1 LKHFLSTRHLSQSE
15 FESLLA
21 RGEEFRQGAETGA
34 LRDKY
39 VGLVFFNP
47 SLRTRV
53 SMEIAV
59 SKLGGTPVT
68 LSVGSDAWAMEY
80 RDGVVMHDAAVEHVR
95 EGAGVL
101 GRYCDM
107 LGVRSFPEG
116 KDYEQD
122 RREPVLSAF
131 AKYSGVPVVNLESPL
146 DHPCQAMADALTIRQ
161 RFGPSGAS
169 GALGAVRRKVLLTWA
184 YHPKALPMAVPN
196 SFLLGASRLGVDL
209 VLARP
214 EGYELD
220 VEIVRTAQRLAVESG
235 GTLRVVQDP
244 DSGYEGADVVYAKS
258 WGSLA
263 DYGDPEAELLRRKP
277 LRDWRVT
284 EARMARGRDAVFMHC
299 LPVRRNVVVD
309 DDVLDGPRSIVLDEA
324 ENRLYAQQAI
334 LEWLAEGD
342 GLGLGLG
349 VAGR

>member
-1 LKHFLSTRHLSQSE
+1 MRHFLSTRYLTQPE

-21 RGEEFRQGAETGA
+21 RGGEFRDGAESAA
-34 LRDKY
+34 LRGRH

-53 SMEIAV
+53 SMEVAV

-68 LSVGSDAWAMEY
+68 LSVGSEAWPMEY
-80 RDGVVMHDAAVEHVR
+80 RDGIVMDGGAVEHVR

-107 LGVRSFPEG
+107 LGIRSFPEG
-116 KDYEQD
+116 KDYEVD
-122 RREPVLSAF
+122 RREPALNAF
-131 AKYSGVPVVNLESPL
+131 AEYSGVPVVNLESSL
-146 DHPCQAMADALTIRQ
+146 DHPCQAMADAMTIRG
-161 RFGPSGAS
+161 R
-169 GALGAVRRKVLLTWA
+169 LGATKGRRVLLTWA

-196 SFLLGASRLGVDL
+196 SFLMGAARLGVDL

-214 EGYELD
+214 QGYELD
-220 VEIVRTAQRLAVESG
+220 LDIVRAAGRLAEENG
-235 GTLRVVQDP
+235 GRLTETDEP
-244 DSGYEGADVVYAKS
+244 DAGFDGAEIVYAKS

-263 DYGDPEAELLRRKP
+263 DYGDSSAEAARRSR

-284 EARMARGRDAVFMHC
+284 EARMARGRVASFMHC

-309 DDVLDGPRSIVLDEA
+309 DEVLDGGRSLVLDEA

-334 LEWLAEGD
+334 LEWLAE
-342 GLGLGLG
+342 
-349 VAGR
+349 

>member
-1 LKHFLSTRHLSQSE
+1 VKHFLTTRDLEQPE

-21 RGEEFRQGAETGA
+21 RAGEFRRGA
-34 LRDKY
+34 LSAALRGEH

-53 SMEIAV
+53 SMEVAV

-80 RDGVVMHDAAVEHVR
+80 RDGAVMDGGAVEHVR

-101 GRYCDM
+101 GRYCDL

-146 DHPCQAMADALTIRQ
+146 DHPCQAMADALTIRE
-161 RFGPSGAS
+161 R
-169 GALGAVRRKVLLTWA
+169 LGTTRDRKILLTWA

-196 SFLLGASRLGVDL
+196 SFLLGAARLGADL

-220 VEIVRTAQRLAVESG
+220 VEIVRASERLARDAG
-235 GTLRVVQDP
+235 GSLTITSDREA
-244 DSGYEGADVVYAKS
+244 GYDGAEVVYAKS
-258 WGSLA
+258 WGALA
-263 DYGDPEAELLRRKP
+263 DYGDPERELSRRKP

-284 EARMARGRDAVFMHC
+284 EELMARGRDAIFMHC

-309 DDVLDGPRSIVLDEA
+309 DAVLDGPRSAVLDEA

-334 LEWLAEGD
+334 LERLAEG
-342 GLGLGLG
+342 
-349 VAGR
+349 R